1 MKTVIAILATAS
13 LLASMQVQ
21 AHGGESHR
29 EHAAPAKAA
38 GPSEPAASPAELAF
52 GRVGDPAKAQRT
64 ITIDMADTMRF
75 SPADIIVTQGETVR
89 FLVANKGKL
98 LHEMVL
104 GTEADLQKHA
114 ESMRKSPG
122 MQHAEPYMVHVQPG
136 GRGGFAWT
144 FTKAGTFSFA
154 CLVAGHM
161 EAGMKGR
168 VVVKAR

>member
-1 MKTVIAILATAS
+1 MLATAS

-21 AHGGESHR
+21 AHGSESHG

-75 SPADIIVTQGETVR
+75 SPADITVTQGETVR
-89 FLVANKGKL
+89 FVVANKGKL

-104 GTEADLQKHA
+104 GT
-114 ESMRKSPG
+114 
-122 MQHAEPYMVHVQPG
+122 
-136 GRGGFAWT
+136 
-144 FTKAGTFSFA
+144 
-154 CLVAGHM
+154 
-161 EAGMKGR
+161 
-168 VVVKAR
+168 